1 MNKTGLAWLAYGLL
15 GLTVQGCVPLAVTG
29 AVGTGLVAQDRR
41 TTGTQ
46 LDDRGIESR
55 ISDAIDKKYGTDV
68 NVDPSSFNRIVLL
81 TGQVPDEAA
90 KTDVEGM
97 ARRVSNVRQVMDEI
111 RVAPA
116 NAFSDKA
123 ANSYLKAKID
133 GRFIAE
139 SGDKFSPLQVRV
151 IADHG
156 VVYLMGMV
164 TQAEGDAAARLA
176 STTLGTRRV
185 VKVFEYLGAAPA
197 NQATGPVQA
206 ENGPPAA
213 AQGPAPVEEALPSA
227 TQAVS
232 P

>member
-1 MNKTGLAWLAYGLL
+1 MNEKRWGMVGLL
-15 GLTVQGCVPLAVTG
+15 GMLALSGCVPLAVTTG

-55 ISDAIDKKYGTDV
+55 ISDAIDRKYGTDV
-68 NVDPSSFNRIVLL
+68 NVDPNSYDRIVLL
-81 TGQVPDEAA
+81 TGQVPDEATR
-90 KTDVEGM
+90 TDVEGM
-97 ARRVSNVRQVMDEI
+97 AQRVPNVRQVIDKI

-116 NAFSDKA
+116 NSFSDKA
-123 ANSYLKAKID
+123 ENSYLKAKVD

-139 SGDKFSPLQVRV
+139 NGGKFSPLQVLV

-164 TQAEGDAAARLA
+164 TQAEGDAAAQLA
-176 STTLGTRRV
+176 STTTGTRQV
-185 VKVFEYLGAAPA
+185 EKVFEYIGAVPSNEVA
-197 NQATGPVQA
+197 QPVQA
-206 ENGPPAA
+206 EVGPPPPVQA
-213 AQGPAPVEEALPSA
+213 PAPVEEALPA
-227 TQAVS
+227 AAQPVT